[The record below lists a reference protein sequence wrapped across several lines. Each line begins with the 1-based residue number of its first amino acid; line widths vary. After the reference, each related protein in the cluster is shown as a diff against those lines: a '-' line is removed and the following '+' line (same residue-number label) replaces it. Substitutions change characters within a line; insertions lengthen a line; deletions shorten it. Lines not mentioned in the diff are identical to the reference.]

1 MGKTNKIKVINKN
14 NTSTVQFDS
23 IKGQTLDLAAVDAI
37 KTNSVHGLLRLNVK
51 EHGNSFKLYYNVTG
65 LISLNQYLRETVLN
79 KRLFGSLLSN
89 VFNIQQELQSAH
101 FRFECLLL
109 NFGKIKV
116 DPASKALYFIYIPIQ
131 FYNNETTLKQF
142 LLEIINHATFDQKE
156 DLTYVKEYIEIL
168 NKGVNFSL
176 FDLGEYIKTLTEK
189 RPSKQFKYCP
199 NCGREVSH
207 DANNC
212 PYCNTSFH
220 KSKNFGGQKEKFYDP
235 NPAKSDLEVP
245 NGFGK
250 KEQPP
255 TKPIYDDGDYPT
267 GVLGGPLNNP
277 HDEEKMVGF
286 LTRVRT
292 GETVE
297 INKDKFVVGKSAN
310 SDFVITG
317 NKYISRSHAI
327 FLRKNNEFFIVD
339 DESLNKTYV
348 NTKEIEPNKEIQ
360 IFNNTKIKL
369 SNEEFLFQT
378 KLEKG

>member
-1 MGKTNKIKVINKN
+1 MSKTNKIKVINKN
-14 NTSTVQFDS
+14 NTSIVQFNS

-65 LISLNQYLRETVLN
+65 LKSLNQYLKETVLN
-79 KRLFGSLLSN
+79 KQLFGSLLSN
-89 VFNIQQELQSAH
+89 VFNIQQELQAAH

-168 NKGVNFSL
+168 NKGINFSL
-176 FDLGEYIKTLTEK
+176 FDLGEYIKSLTGSRTSK
-189 RPSKQFKYCP
+189 RVKYCP
-199 NCGREVSH
+199 NCGREVAH

-212 PYCNTSFH
+212 PYCNISIH
-220 KSKNFGGQKEKFYDP
+220 KSKKIGGSEKKFYDP
-235 NPAKSDLEVP
+235 NSGGSDPEVP
-245 NGFGK
+245 HGFLK
-250 KEQPP
+250 KDQTP
-255 TKPIYDDGDYPT
+255 TKPIYDEDDSPT
-267 GVLGGPLNNP
+267 GVLGGPINNP
-277 HDEEKMVGF
+277 HNEEKIVGI
-286 LTRVRT
+286 LTRIRT

-297 INKDKFVVGKSAN
+297 IDKDKFIVGKSAD
-310 SDFVITG
+310 SDFVISG

-327 FLRKNNEFFIVD
+327 FLTKGNDFFIVD

-348 NTKEIEPNKEIQ
+348 NSKEIEPNKKVQ

-378 KLEKG
+378 KLVKD